1 MLETLAWLIWLS
13 TVALITVRY
22 LQQAVWMT
30 AGISLLL
37 ATVSFLLFME
47 TKETD
52 LLIAAVL
59 TLIVKGVLVPGY
71 LLRTLKKV
79 GRPLETVR
87 YLGRVGSF
95 IGALFISVIGG
106 QIFSAWASR
115 HNLGLLYES
124 SPSSSKTVSLEG
136 TMVQP
141 ALGGMDVLMTVALII
156 LLLGAFIMI
165 DHRKVLMQAL
175 GLVTM
180 ENGVVLL
187 ATSFGYKM
195 PFFVELGIFFDLLV
209 TIVVVGMLSYQMI
222 EALGSMATDRMQ
234 RLKG

>member
-1 MLETLAWLIWLS
+1 MLDILAWLIWLS
-13 TVALITVRY
+13 TLMLLFVRY
-22 LQQAVWMT
+22 LHQAVWVV
-30 AGISLLL
+30 AGTSILLS
-37 ATVSFLLFME
+37 AMSFVLFIE
-47 TKETD
+47 TREGG
-52 LLIAAVL
+52 LLIAALL
-59 TLIVKGVLVPGY
+59 TLLVKAFFVPGY
-71 LLRTLKKV
+71 LLRTLQKV

-87 YLGRVGSF
+87 YLGRMGSLLVG
-95 IGALFISVIGG
+95 LLLSVIGG
-106 QIFSAWASR
+106 RLFSTWASR
-115 HNLGLLYES
+115 LALGPLNG
-124 SPSSSKTVSLEG
+124 PSTPSLEHTTAMG
-136 TMVQP
+136 R
-141 ALGGMDVLMTVALII
+141 ALGGTDVLMTVALIV
-156 LLLGAFIMI
+156 LLLGAFMMI

-187 ATSFGYKM
+187 ATSLGYQM